1 MAEPKTYLP
10 KSYVKAIKTQFG
22 EILKLDV
29 DAEALIAF
37 AQQHKNER
45 GYLKLDIVPRKNP
58 DEKSTHSVCLNT
70 YKKPVDNDDVGF

>member
-10 KSYVKAIKTQFG
+10 KSYVKTIKTQFG

-45 GYLKLDIVPRKNP
+45 GYLKLEIGRAHV
-58 DEKSTHSVCLNT
+58 
-70 YKKPVDNDDVGF
+70 